1 MAALLWRYA
10 GSPAPTQAL
19 TATDQDSISDWA
31 KSAMAWA
38 SEKGMFNAPSAPT
51 KLQPTAYAFRI
62 DMAVM
67 LWHYYGAPLYK
78 AN

>member
-1 MAALLWRYA
+1 MV
-10 GSPAPTQAL
+10 
-19 TATDQDSISDWA
+19 AT
-31 KSAMAWA
+31 MAWA

>member
-1 MAALLWRYA
+1 MYVSTASDRRTTSRSSSIVRI
-10 GSPAPTQAL
+10 SP
-19 TATDQDSISDWA
+19 
-31 KSAMAWA
+31 SAMAWA